1 MIKYE
6 GHIYSESDLAGM
18 DGADYEEI
26 CACGEELDELP
37 PGWES
42 NTMGGYRKIKLTET
56 EQQIAELISTQGL
69 TNAEVAEIIGVGKRT
84 VDTHLRNIYT
94 KLKLRNRAELIIWY
108 RDMGRKAIRQA
119 ESSK

>member
-1 MIKYE
+1 MIKYQ
-6 GHIYSESDLAGM
+6 GHIYSDSDLAGM

-42 NTMGGYRKIKLTET
+42 NTMGGYRKIELTPT
-56 EQQIAELISTQGL
+56 EQRIAELISTQGL
-69 TNAEVAEIIGVGKRT
+69 TNAEIAEIIGIGKRT

-94 KLKLRNRAELIIWY
+94 KLKLRNRAELIIY
-108 RDMGRKAIRQA
+108 MKGEGK
-119 ESSK
+119 